1 MHLKSLELH
10 FISQDFDKANKPKL
24 SATFG
29 GYQVICNVDSYWRR
43 KLELEARDY
52 GKCCMHFHHANYLK
66 TYFVAFCIFCLSCL
80 ANLQHNQKR
89 EVDLQMSRF
98 AVDGSNSRNW
108 TFYNAEKK
116 MYSGL
121 LYFL

>member
-1 MHLKSLELH
+1 M
-10 FISQDFDKANKPKL
+10 D
-24 SATFG
+24 
-29 GYQVICNVDSYWRR
+29 
-43 KLELEARDY
+43 
-52 GKCCMHFHHANYLK
+52 FHHANYLK

-98 AVDGSNSRNW
+98 AVDGNNSRNW
-108 TFYNAEKK
+108 TSYNAQKK